1 MKKLIIIILL
11 VIIIPYIVVGV
22 FATDEN
28 ISNMRFFYVD
38 NLSVRVMRD
47 KTNEIE
53 DVPLES
59 YVMGVLAGEMPIEF
73 DVEALKAQSVA
84 ARSYVLKEIEKNK
97 DKDYDVVDTV
107 MNQVYL
113 DEFQLKEKFSDEE
126 INKLK
131 SVVNSTRGEY
141 LTYNNDIAQTLFFST
156 STGKTE
162 NSEEIFQE
170 SLPYL
175 RSVDSTWDEEV
186 SPVFND
192 QEEYSL
198 QDFLSRLNLK
208 YNKKITTKVLE
219 TTSTGRIKKIQI
231 NESVFSGSDIYSKF
245 KLRSTYFNIEQQD
258 DLIIIHTKGF
268 GHGVG
273 MSQYGALAM
282 AKRGY
287 KYDEILSYYYQGTE
301 IKKI

>member
-1 MKKLIIIILL
+1 MKKLITVILL